1 MSEQHFYD
9 KDFNKTINDINDT
22 IDNLYLTEDC
32 YEKNKLLNNL
42 RKQIANITMM
52 MQNNQNYSK
61 NNIEPVTQNDPRVFT
76 PEELSTYT
84 GKNGNPAYVAVNGVV
99 YDMTNVAAWG
109 GATHFGLTPG
119 KDLSGVFA
127 SCHDGQPILS
137 TLPVVGVMA
146 P

>member
-1 MSEQHFYD
+1 MAEQHFYD
-9 KDFNKTINDINDT
+9 KEFNKIISEINDT

-42 RKQIANITMM
+42 RKQIANITILT
-52 MQNNQNYSK
+52 QNNQNNSK
-61 NNIEPVTQNDPRVFT
+61 SYKPEMNQTDPRVFT
-76 PEELSTYT
+76 PDELATYT
-84 GKNGNPAYVAVNGVV
+84 GKGGHPAYVAVNGVV

-119 KDLSGVFA
+119 KDLTSVFA
-127 SCHDGQPILS
+127 SCHDGQQILS
-137 TLPVVGVMA
+137 TLPKVGVMA

>member
-1 MSEQHFYD
+1 MSEQQLYN
-9 KDFNKTINDINDT
+9 KDFEHIISEINNT
-22 IDNLYLTEDC
+22 IDSLYLTKNC
-32 YEKNKLLNNL
+32 YDKNKLLNNL
-42 RKQIANITMM
+42 RRQIANITML
-52 MQNNQNYSK
+52 MQNNRINTDSMIDPKNPTASK
-61 NNIEPVTQNDPRVFT
+61 VFT
-76 PEELSTYT
+76 PAELATYT
-84 GKNGNPAYVAVNGVV
+84 GKDGNLAYVAVNGVV

-119 KDLSGVFA
+119 KDLTGVFA